1 MHALAS
7 LENQTMM
14 LAPHIVTKVLSCIM
28 IVHLLALVVVCS
40 RTPLNISF
48 RGGVVMAWLEWCP
61 DPQQPDAQWVKIFHP
76 GPWTPQ
82 EEHDEPPPPHTFR
95 EWKEFYAPNQ
105 ASVGEQAQVTMWYKR
120 DWATE
125 GYRRIAAPHA
135 GHEFDSGYSPDHLSV
150 ATQSAAL
157 TMSPELLDA
166 ILRSSDAADFSTE
179 ELTRLQEGISQQLT
193 ARARLASHPHQPVR
207 ASRGSTSLETIGVS
221 DPYRPV
227 NPSDSGRDKMSPVFE
242 LTED

>member
-1 MHALAS
+1 MYPS
-7 LENQTMM
+7 
-14 LAPHIVTKVLSCIM
+14 
-28 IVHLLALVVVCS
+28 
-40 RTPLNISF
+40 
-48 RGGVVMAWLEWCP
+48 
-61 DPQQPDAQWVKIFHP
+61 
-76 GPWTPQ
+76 
-82 EEHDEPPPPHTFR
+82 
-95 EWKEFYAPNQ
+95 
-105 ASVGEQAQVTMWYKR
+105 
-120 DWATE
+120 
-125 GYRRIAAPHA
+125 
-135 GHEFDSGYSPDHLSV
+135 SV

-157 TMSPELLDA
+157 SMSPELLDA

-207 ASRGSTSLETIGVS
+207 ASRGSTPSETIGVS